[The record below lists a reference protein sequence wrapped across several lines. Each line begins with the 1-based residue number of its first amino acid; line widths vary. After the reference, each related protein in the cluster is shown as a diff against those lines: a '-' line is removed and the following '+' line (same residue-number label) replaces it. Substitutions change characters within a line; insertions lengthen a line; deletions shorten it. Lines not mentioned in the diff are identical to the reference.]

1 MVIFMQSLFC
11 PHCGKE
17 LPPEMEFCPYC
28 MERITPPFVIS
39 VAETKSVK
47 KRVKNY
53 KNEIIAL
60 SIAILAVLGVWAIN
74 SFTSPKAPNVA
85 PNVAPNGETMAESLL
100 NETERSSENDSAF
113 IKSRFTLPFQK
124 DNNITPDTTDSNK
137 NPALNNED
145 GGKTDITYSTTS
157 TNGVPNKKNTT
168 TPSITNNTTTSSTAN
183 NNAITSTT
191 NPKTSSN
198 SSANTTLSACA
209 YGHKWVAITQ
219 TVHHD
224 EVGHF
229 EDVEKAKQVTKYKCA
244 ICYKRFKTLDLYY
257 SHFDSTHEPSYEGDP
272 ITMFR
277 ELYEKVQEFEYYTVQ
292 QWVIDEEAYDEIVTI
307 GHKCSV
313 CGEER

>member
-17 LPPEMEFCPYC
+17 LPPEMKFCPYC
-28 MERITPPFVIS
+28 MERLTQPSVIS
-39 VAETKSVK
+39 AAETKSVK

-85 PNVAPNGETMAESLL
+85 PNGETMAESLL

-124 DNNITPDTTDSNK
+124 DNNNTPDTTGSDK
-137 NPALNNED
+137 NPTLHSENN
-145 GGKTDITYSTTS
+145 GKSDITYSTTATNSS
-157 TNGVPNKKNTT
+157 TNK
-168 TPSITNNTTTSSTAN
+168 NNTVTSPTANKNNTGISSTAN
-183 NNAITSTT
+183 NNTTTSTT
-191 NPKTSSN
+191 KPKTSSY
-198 SSANTTLSACA
+198 SSENTTLSACA

-229 EDVEKAKQVTKYKCA
+229 EDVEKTKFVTKFKCA
-244 ICYKRFKTLDLYY
+244 VCYKKFDSLAMYY
-257 SHFDSTHEPSYEGDP
+257 SHFDRTHLPMYEGDP
-272 ITMFR
+272 INIYR
-277 ELYEKVQEFEYYTVQ
+277 ELYEEVQETETYTTSE
-292 QWVIDEEAYDEIVTI
+292 WVIDKAAYDETVTI